1 MIDVSNN
8 TSSNPSAGGSGAPQ
22 PSSSSS
28 TSSPPPSSHQVS
40 PAQVYINHLVAEIS
54 QSISYKNTGKKS
66 GTASELQGI
75 FPWGSMTHIPPNP
88 IVENG
93 RKSPKASALYLQE
106 NDFYRKTVHFWVPE
120 FIFQSHFTH
129 SVYGTKFPCPTCKQA
144 KREGGGFKDIECKG
158 WGKKAV
164 KVYGEHDV
172 EYLVSKR

>member
-1 MIDVSNN
+1 MMHPCPAMSFYFFLLLLGGVSSAGTPATAARPPSMIDVSNN
-8 TSSNPSAGGSGAPQ
+8 TSSNPSAGGNGAPQ

-28 TSSPPPSSHQVS
+28 TSSPTPSSHQVS

-106 NDFYRKTVHFWVPE
+106 NDFYRKTVHFWVPD
-120 FIFQSHFTH
+120 FICQSHFTC
-129 SVYGTKFPCPTCKQA
+129 YYYCC
-144 KREGGGFKDIECKG
+144 C
-158 WGKKAV
+158 
-164 KVYGEHDV
+164 
-172 EYLVSKR
+172 